1 MFVVLIGL
9 IAAILCYYCIYKWNK
24 EDRMIVLS
32 IILGIIVIIGIIG
45 SICALVDAEPIVL
58 LLAFLI
64 IFLDL
69 FIFSLINIIIHAVYA
84 GKPEKAKNHRRCL
97 LICCIPY
104 CYLFMLASIMLCAGL
119 ESHGTPG
126 TTNII
131 LPVIVIAIVEVIY
144 LVYRSKKSKKEYLAP
159 LVQEPNP
166 VEIEISQAETL
177 VTEQL
182 AKMEVSERTAFQDSL
197 KGTLKTKDEV
207 SEKELTIC
215 RNMALRKVNE
225 TLNKIRDSLLAKAEN
240 AESFEENGKRYV
252 STIVNLPYEYMARI
266 KNALGREV
274 TFSIDESHAKEY
286 EIFISE
292 LQTSAAYDGIKVIP
306 MIYNDK
312 KDEWHKIPY
321 VWKDKDT
328 FGSIREESCSLVVK
342 CVCEI
347 PEKYSSDVPLSFN
360 AENEDNETVSVE
372 TTNEKD
378 IDRMDGYE
386 FESFCAD
393 LLRKNGYKDVSVTS
407 GSGDQGIDIIAHKDG
422 VKYGIQCKCYTSD
435 VGNKAVQEAYSGKSF
450 YQCHVGI
457 VLTNRYFT
465 NSAKDLAQNNGIVL

>member
-1 MFVVLIGL
+1 MLEG
-9 IAAILCYYCIYKWNK
+9 
-24 EDRMIVLS
+24 
-32 IILGIIVIIGIIG
+32 
-45 SICALVDAEPIVL
+45 
-58 LLAFLI
+58 FLI
-64 IFLDL
+64 SLLVASISLG
-69 FIFSLINIIIHAVYA
+69 IFSLIVFLIHVAA
-84 GKPEKAKNHRRCL
+84 AKIKDARKYRTTL
-97 LICCIPY
+97 LAICIPY
-104 CYLFMLASIMLCAGL
+104 IVMVYCSLILAAPLINRYNAFFIIIPAIASIY
-119 ESHGTPG
+119 
-126 TTNII
+126 I
-131 LPVIVIAIVEVIY
+131 EVIY
-144 LVYRSKKSKKEYLAP
+144 LVYRCKKIKKEYLAP
-159 LVQEPNP
+159 PTQEPKP
-166 VEIEISQAETL
+166 IEEETLQTETL
-177 VTEQL
+177 VAEQL

-207 SEKELTIC
+207 SEKELAIC
-215 RNMALRKVNE
+215 RDIASRKAEE

-252 STIVNLPYEYMARI
+252 STIVNLPYEYMAKSV
-266 KNALGREV
+266 KNMKEVFSYASPNVIANAPGREA

-306 MIYNDK
+306 MIYNRI
-312 KDEWHKIPY
+312 KDEWHTIPY
-321 VWKDKDT
+321 VWKDTDSKGRL
-328 FGSIREESCSLVVK
+328 FSRYNEKEESCSLVVK

-360 AENEDNETVSVE
+360 AEDEEKETVSVE
-372 TTNEKD
+372 TTAEKD

-407 GSGDQGIDIIAHKDG
+407 GSGDQGIDIIAYKDG
-422 VKYGIQCKCYTSD
+422 VKYGIQCKCYASD

-465 NSAKDLAQNNGIVL
+465 NSAKDLAQNNGIVLWDRSKLTELMSKRTH